1 MDRKRFAVNHEVM
14 HRINTALILDTLR
27 KQPSQTRAKLANR
40 TGLTRSAISNL
51 TEELLEADLIREVGY
66 EASTGGRRG
75 IMLALNPDGGSVIA
89 LKFNAS
95 SVQCALLNLAG
106 GIIWRELTPLESTDK
121 PLVLYICRQMIERAL
136 EKNAGA
142 RPQLGIGVAA
152 PGLISAEGD
161 MIYSKFMDWRNVS
174 FRSEWQEQYGLP
186 VSVDN
191 LVSLA
196 ALGESRF
203 GSAAN
208 DSHFFYIEIGY
219 GAGAG
224 IVINNQLYQGRH
236 GMAGEVGYM
245 QAGAGSDTPRDW
257 QELVNIPALL
267 RVAERVIANGS
278 QTSLNADNLS
288 FGALVEG
295 LREGDAAACWALGET
310 SRQLGIGL
318 ASLYN
323 AFDIPVFILG
333 GELGGEYA
341 SSLPQLRRY
350 AEKYLVAQPPGGIE
364 IRISRMELDAA
375 LMGAAARVFDSVLI
389 EPSLPVRI

>member
-1 MDRKRFAVNHEVM
+1 MTRNRPAVNHEVM
-14 HRINTALILDTLR
+14 HRINTALIIDTLR

-51 TEELLEADLIREVGY
+51 TEELLEADMIREVGY

-75 IMLALNPDGGSVIA
+75 IMLALNPDGGCVIA

-106 GIIWRELTPLESTDK
+106 GIVWHQLTPLENTDK
-121 PLVLYICRQMIERAL
+121 ALVLFICRQLIERAI
-136 EKNAGA
+136 ENNSGA
-142 RPQLGIGVAA
+142 RPLLGIGVAA
-152 PGLISAEGD
+152 PGLISADGD
-161 MIYSKFMDWRNVS
+161 MIYSRFMDWRDVS
-174 FRSEWQEQYGLP
+174 FRSAWQEQYGVP

-191 LVSLA
+191 LVSMA

-203 GSAAN
+203 GSAAD

-224 IVINNQLYQGRH
+224 IVINHQLYQGRH

-245 QAGAGSDTPRDW
+245 QACAGGGNPTDW
-257 QELVNIPALL
+257 QELVNIPAFL
-267 RVAERVIANGS
+267 RIVERVIASGS
-278 QTSLNADNLS
+278 QTSLDADNLS
-288 FGALVEG
+288 FGALVDAF
-295 LREGDAAACWALGET
+295 RAGDPAACWAMGEMSRHLGA
-310 SRQLGIGL
+310 GL

-333 GELGGEYA
+333 GELGCEYELC
-341 SSLPQLRRY
+341 LPQLRRD
-350 AEKYLVAQPPGGIE
+350 AEKRLVAQPPGGID